1 MLTGRATRRSDV
13 TGNDND
19 CDPNRVGNSE
29 AAREDEEQCAKKL
42 KQKMKTKTH
51 IESKWGT
58 AAAAA
63 AVTLLQF

>member
-29 AAREDEEQCAKKL
+29 AAREDEEQCAKK
-42 KQKMKTKTH
+42 
-51 IESKWGT
+51 IEAKDEN
-58 AAAAA
+58 
-63 AVTLLQF
+63 